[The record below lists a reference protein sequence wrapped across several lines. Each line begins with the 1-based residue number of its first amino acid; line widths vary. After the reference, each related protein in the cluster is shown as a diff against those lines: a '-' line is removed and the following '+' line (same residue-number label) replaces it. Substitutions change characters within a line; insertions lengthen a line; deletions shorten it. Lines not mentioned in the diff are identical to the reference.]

1 MSKRNDRLLLL
12 DIIESINSIEDY
24 IKDLDYKSFLTDN
37 KTKDAVVRNLE
48 IIGEA
53 SKHVTKKNKAK
64 LNVPWKRIG
73 GLRNRIVHEYF
84 GVDYKIVWR
93 IITEQLTDLKTE
105 TEKFFKDNR
114 H

>member
-1 MSKRNDRLLLL
+1 MSKRNDQLLFL
-12 DIIESINSIEDY
+12 DILDSINRIENY
-24 IKDLDYKSFLTDN
+24 IKDLDYKTFLTDH

-53 SKHVTKKNKAK
+53 SKHISKRNKDK
-64 LNVPWKRIG
+64 LDVPWKRVS

-93 IITEQLTDLKTE
+93 IITEQLNDLKTAIE
-105 TEKFFKDNR
+105 NLDINK
-114 H
+114 